1 MSFSPPNSVLL
12 LCEGNTGGLVG
23 GGDVTLAFSGVGGV
37 CDSQLRLKEGTYV
50 VIAEGSVG
58 IGRSWVIERI

>member
-37 CDSQLRLKEGTYV
+37 CDSQLRSKKGMYA
-50 VIAEGSVG
+50 VIAEGLAG
-58 IGRSWVIERI
+58 IGRRWVIERI